1 MGRKRKFISNH
12 SDVFVFKLSVIHPES
27 NNKKKGK
34 TKMELKCLF
43 TISFDYSTPFQIL
56 DEMQLNN
63 VDFSFNLYTDRSDS
77 MQLIK

>member
-1 MGRKRKFISNH
+1 MFRNPSKS
-12 SDVFVFKLSVIHPES
+12 
-27 NNKKKGK
+27 KKMKNGK

-56 DEMQLNN
+56 DAMQLNN
-63 VDFSFNLYTDRSDS
+63 VDFSSNLYTDRSDS